1 MAELNDP
8 VSGAGVSSD
17 GQGAYDG
24 DHVGG
29 RFRLKPQC
37 ADGSGPPAERHM
49 SLQSLPIIAA
59 LAGVTIPTC
68 NGEDV
73 SGAGWLHLQLPNLLE
88 DDICGGAS
96 SCTPF
101 DDVPSYVIRGGKVKP
116 TGAFGPTAHFF
127 FYGGDHFNFVFQQ
140 ATVAIKGDGS
150 RTVTATEAHLY
161 TLGDLQT
168 VLWSG
173 PLALDITVTP

>member
-8 VSGAGVSSD
+8 VSGARVSSD
-17 GQGAYDG
+17 GLGFYDG
-24 DHVGG
+24 DHVTA
-29 RFRLKPQC
+29 RFRLEPQC
-37 ADGSGPPAERHM
+37 PARHM
-49 SLQSLPIIAA
+49 FLQDLPVIPA

-73 SGAGWLHLQLPNLLE
+73 PGAGWLFIQLPDLLE
-88 DDICGGAS
+88 DDICGSAS

-101 DDVPSYVIRGGKVKP
+101 DNIPSYVIRGNKVKP

-127 FYGGDHFNFVFQQ
+127 FYGGDYYNFVFQQ
-140 ATVAIKGDGS
+140 ALVTINGDGS
-150 RTVTATEAHLY
+150 RTVTADQAHLY

-168 VLWSG
+168 ILWSG
-173 PLALDITVTP
+173 PLELNITITP